1 MNKKENKKEKR
12 TFVERIALFDFN
24 KYYTPRIRFLCHLLM
39 WMFFTFLLQMT
50 LFFDSGL
57 PLDNTMAFAARSL
70 ICNITVF
77 YLFFYVLVPG
87 TVLKNRVIP
96 AILSLPF
103 CVILWLILNHYCIV
117 FIGKHFNVEAAYYKR
132 SVEANLQERF
142 WEVISPKNIIV
153 GLTPVFYSVSPYFF
167 TKILFDIIRFY
178 SKWFKSERKTIE
190 LQIEKLNLERDFLKA
205 QLNPHFLFN
214 TLNNLYGLAL
224 RADSQTP
231 EMISQLAEMMRYT
244 LYESNAEK
252 VPLEKELTY
261 LKNYVML
268 EKRRYKAG
276 TDITFNIED
285 SELDGQAIA
294 PLLTFTFIENGF
306 KYGLRSK
313 NQRFLKTNISIENG
327 NFYFTICNDKDEGKK
342 IAGEVGG
349 IGLLNIRKRLE
360 LIYPGKHELKIEDR
374 GKSFYV
380 SMMIN
385 LQ

>member
-1 MNKKENKKEKR
+1 MNKKENKKEKP
-12 TFVERIALFDFN
+12 TFLERIALFDFN
-24 KYYTPRIRFLCHLLM
+24 KYYTPRIRFLCHLSM

-57 PLDNTMAFAARSL
+57 PLDNTMAFAGRSL
-70 ICNITVF
+70 ICNMTVF

-87 TVLKNRVIP
+87 TVLKNRVTLT
-96 AILSLPF
+96 ILSLPF
-103 CVILWLILNHYCIV
+103 CVILCLILNHYCIV

-132 SVEANLQERF
+132 SVEANLQEKF

-178 SKWFKSERKTIE
+178 SKWFKSERKTIA

-252 VPLEKELTY
+252 VPLEKELAY

-294 PLLTFTFIENGF
+294 PLLTFTFVENGF

-327 NFYFTICNDKDEGKK
+327 NFYFTICNDKNEDKK
-342 IAGEVGG
+342 TGSEVGG

>member
-1 MNKKENKKEKR
+1 MNKKANQSIKPTLLEN
-12 TFVERIALFDFN
+12 IALFDFN
-24 KYYTPRIRFLCHLLM
+24 KYYTPGIRFLCHLFM

-57 PLDNTMAFAARSL
+57 PLDDTMAFATRSL
-70 ICNITVF
+70 ICNMTVF
-77 YLFFYVLVPG
+77 YLFFYVLVPH
-87 TVLKNRVIP
+87 TVLKSRVI
-96 AILSLPF
+96 ATILSLPF
-103 CVILWLILNHYCIV
+103 CVILWLILNHYCIL
-117 FIGKHFNVEAAYYKR
+117 FIGKHFNVQATYYKQ
-132 SVEANLQERF
+132 SVEANIQERF
-142 WEVISPKNIIV
+142 WDVISPKNIIV

-178 SKWFKSERKTIE
+178 SKWFKSERKSIE
-190 LQIEKLNLERDFLKA
+190 LEIEKLNLEKDYLKA

-244 LYESNAEK
+244 LYESDADK
-252 VPLEKELTY
+252 VSLEKELAY
-261 LKNYVML
+261 LKNYIML
-268 EKRRYKAG
+268 EKRRYKEG
-276 TDITFNIED
+276 TNIIFNIDD
-285 SELDGQAIA
+285 SQLEGQTIA
-294 PLLTFTFIENGF
+294 PLLTFTFVENGF

-313 NQRFLKTNISIENG
+313 NERFLKTNIAIENG
-327 NFYFTICNDKDEGKK
+327 IFYFTICNDKDDNKK
-342 IAGEVGG
+342 ISPTVGG